1 MDQLRDLAEEAVL
14 AEAMAADVAV
24 LYKHSHKCPT
34 SALAMNEVRWF
45 VDERPDV
52 PVYVVN
58 VVRNRELAQ
67 QLADDL
73 NISHKSPQVI
83 LLRSGQPQADA
94 SHHKITCELL
104 KRWVNQAA

>member
-14 AEAMAADVAV
+14 AEAMAAELAV
-24 LYKHSHKCPT
+24 LYKHSHRCPT

-45 VDERPDV
+45 ADECPDV

-58 VVRNRELAQ
+58 VVRESQLSQ

-73 NISHKSPQVI
+73 GVEHRSPQVI
-83 LLRSGQPQADA
+83 LLKSGKPHADA
-94 SHHKITCELL
+94 SHLRITCELL
-104 KRWVNQAA
+104 ERWVKEKS